1 MISSKPSYIWLTLIE
16 MLCNHYDLEVI
27 SGTGRDISKG
37 LEANGVREEAAGL
50 QWGIPKAEC

>member
-1 MISSKPSYIWLTLIE
+1 